1 MKAIKIILIALT
13 VVLCNETL
21 SAQNNLLK
29 NWEFTAFAGYNL
41 GGTTPLPLP
50 AEIRKIKS
58 WSPGFTP
65 TLAFHATKWI
75 NPRWGVTT
83 GIGIELKGM
92 VIEADVKYWQTNLVV
107 GEGAQTGTFSGTFS
121 GTNRTKMR
129 NGYVTIPLLATFRP
143 YEKWTFYFGG
153 YVSSLQDAKFE
164 GSASDGYIR
173 NGGPT
178 GDKINVTEA
187 TYDFSDEMSKVD
199 AGIMASADWYFTRK
213 MAVKGQLSW
222 GLVPVFPSSFKGISY
237 NMYNVYVMLG
247 LAYKI

>member
-1 MKAIKIILIALT
+1 MKAIKIILIA
-13 VVLCNETL
+13 VVAIVCSETL
-21 SAQNNLLK
+21 SAQSYLLK
-29 NWEFTAFAGYNL
+29 NWEFNVFAGYNL

-50 AEIRKIKS
+50 AEIRKINS
-58 WSPGFTP
+58 WGPGFTP

-75 NPRWGVTT
+75 NPRWGITT
-83 GIGIELKGM
+83 GVGIELKGM
-92 VIEADVKYWQTNLVV
+92 SIEADVKHWHTNLVV
-107 GEGAQTGTFSGTFS
+107 GEGAQTGTFSGSFS
-121 GTNRTKMR
+121 GKNKTKMR
-129 NGYVTIPLLATFRP
+129 NGYLTVPALASFRP
-143 YEKWTFYFGG
+143 YDKWTFHFGG
-153 YVSSLQDAKFE
+153 YISFLQDAKFE

-178 GDKINVTEA
+178 GDKINVTTA

-199 AGIMASADWYFTRK
+199 AGLTASADWYFTSK

-237 NMYNVYVMLG
+237 NMYNIYVMLG